1 MTGRPKNPM
10 KKLRA
15 TAGVNLLGRFGVLA
29 SGRRNAVTHKILQE
43 RRMKAIRIATLAF
56 ALCAGL
62 TSVAAAQGQPEPQGQ
77 GEMRRGGGMGGMLL
91 KDITLTDAQKDQIKT
106 IREKYMPQQME
117 LRKSAQATGGPP
129 DQATMSK
136 MMDLQEKQAA
146 EIRGILTA
154 DQQKV
159 FDGNLKEMR
168 DRMEARRKGSS

>member
-1 MTGRPKNPM
+1 M
-10 KKLRA
+10 K
-15 TAGVNLLGRFGVLA
+15 V
-29 SGRRNAVTHKILQE
+29 
-43 RRMKAIRIATLAF
+43 IRIATLAF

-91 KDITLTDAQKDQIKT
+91 KDITLTDAQKAQIKT
-106 IREKYMPQQME
+106 IREKYLPQQME
-117 LRKSAQATGGPP
+117 LRKAAQATGGA
-129 DQATMSK
+129 DEANRAK

-146 EIRGILTA
+146 EIRAILTA

-159 FDGNLKEMR
+159 FDLNLKEMR

>member
-1 MTGRPKNPM
+1 M
-10 KKLRA
+10 K
-15 TAGVNLLGRFGVLA
+15 V
-29 SGRRNAVTHKILQE
+29 
-43 RRMKAIRIATLAF
+43 IRIATLAVAF
-56 ALCAGL
+56 CAGI

-117 LRKSAQATGGPP
+117 LRKSVQATGGPP
-129 DQATMSK
+129 DEATMK
-136 MMDLQEKQAA
+136 RMMDLQEKQAA
-146 EIRGILTA
+146 DIRAILTA

-159 FDGNLKEMR
+159 FDANLKEMR

>member
-1 MTGRPKNPM
+1 M
-10 KKLRA
+10 K
-15 TAGVNLLGRFGVLA
+15 V
-29 SGRRNAVTHKILQE
+29 
-43 RRMKAIRIATLAF
+43 IRIATLAF

-77 GEMRRGGGMGGMLL
+77 GDRRGGGMGGMLL
-91 KDITLTDAQKDQIKT
+91 RDITLTDAQKAQVKT
-106 IREKYMPQQME
+106 IRDKYVPQQME
-117 LRKSAQATGGPP
+117 LRKAAQGTGGPP
-129 DQATMSK
+129 DEATRSK

-146 EIRGILTA
+146 EIRAVLTS